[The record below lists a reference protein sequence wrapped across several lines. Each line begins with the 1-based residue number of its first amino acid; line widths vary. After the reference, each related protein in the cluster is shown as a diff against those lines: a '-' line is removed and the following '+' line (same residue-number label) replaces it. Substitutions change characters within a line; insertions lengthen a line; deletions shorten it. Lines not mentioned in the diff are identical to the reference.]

1 MKDVF
6 TCQGVDDWDQ
16 ARWSQEVSGRQVLVM
31 IHQVLLDALSRS
43 YLKIPDLA
51 LIIIDECHHA
61 VKVCTN
67 FVFTICTFCHCQL
80 LPESRLL

>member
-1 MKDVF
+1 MQEQSFNHFQDLF

-61 VKVCTN
+61 TKV
-67 FVFTICTFCHCQL
+67 
-80 LPESRLL
+80 